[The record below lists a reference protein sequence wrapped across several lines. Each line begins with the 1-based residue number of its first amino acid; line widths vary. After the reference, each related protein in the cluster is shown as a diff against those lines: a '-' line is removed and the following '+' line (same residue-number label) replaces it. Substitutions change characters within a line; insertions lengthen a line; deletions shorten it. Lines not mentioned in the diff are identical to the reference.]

1 MSHSSLSPSVPL
13 GNTKQGE
20 HMTVRDFFERYGVAL
35 GVASVLMLVI
45 AALPGNVSERAGV
58 DASLGQGRDPLDG
71 DFASGVDVGDALEGD
86 GGLDGG
92 VAADDTVASGTASLP
107 GSFGSDG
114 AAAPGTATGPADTG
128 APAGTSAVT
137 FGTGPQCDSNG
148 RQLGVSGYMPPC
160 VEWGGGDNGGA
171 TTRGVTAT
179 TIKVAIWQGQEDP
192 ATRQV
197 LAGAKL
203 NDTPPVVERMY
214 ESLRSYFNNHYQ
226 TYGREVVFETVTASG
241 ESTSDAAMKADAV
254 KIADEVGAFAVFTG
268 NALAPIPTVLA
279 SELAR
284 RGVICICTTSLSS
297 QFYQEHPPLI
307 WSSLPTIN
315 EYAAHSAEYAAKRL
329 GRDNAA
335 YAGPLIRNQKRVYC
349 LMIVVGTGTTV
360 DAQGPRGRDIV
371 VDAYEKRGLSFAKV
385 VQYFYAPGQNQD
397 DITNMIGQLKSA
409 NCTTIVPVV
418 DPIMPILITKE
429 ATKQAYFPEWYV
441 MGTGLSD
448 TTTIARFYDQQQWEH
463 AFGISPLWVT
473 WDRVENSAGYHEYH
487 HGVGGTGNKGDEG
500 ALINVYRAG
509 FQTLWTG
516 IHMAGPNLTNATFE
530 QGMYAYPKT
539 GGDPANPLVFRNR
552 AFPTEVKDFSEI
564 YYDPTLVGPDE
575 RSENGAGMI
584 VRVDAGKR
592 YNAGE
597 WPQSPPSRANAVTVT
612 AQQGNNTDHAADGHT
627 HDTKCLSCGG

>member
-1 MSHSSLSPSVPL
+1 
-13 GNTKQGE
+13 
-20 HMTVRDFFERYGVAL
+20 MTVRDFFERYGVAL
-35 GVASVLMLVI
+35 GVVAVLMLVI
-45 AALPGNVSERAGV
+45 AVLPGNAQDRAGV
-58 DASLGQGRDPLDG
+58 DASLGRGLDPLESDLGDGLGVEDALGGDIGGDVAVDGGGGIDGATDG
-71 DFASGVDVGDALEGD
+71 DAGPSGPVDEGGQGPVGGPDAPPPAS
-86 GGLDGG
+86 
-92 VAADDTVASGTASLP
+92 TVQ
-107 GSFGSDG
+107 
-114 AAAPGTATGPADTG
+114 
-128 APAGTSAVT
+128 
-137 FGTGPQCDSNG
+137 FGTGPDCDSNG
-148 RQLGVSGYMPPC
+148 RQKGVSGYMPPC
-160 VEWGGGDNGGA
+160 VQWNGGDNGGA
-171 TTRGVTAT
+171 TARGVTGS

-203 NDTPPVVERMY
+203 NDTPPVVDRMY
-214 ESLRSYFNNHYQ
+214 KSLRHYFNNHYQ
-226 TYGREVVFETVTASG
+226 TYGREVVFETITASG

-254 KIADEVGAFAVFTG
+254 KIADEMGAFAVFTG
-268 NALAPIPTVLA
+268 NALAPMPTVLA

-284 RGVICICTTSLSS
+284 RGVLCICTTSLSS

-329 GRDNAA
+329 GRNNAA
-335 YAGPLIRNQKRVYC
+335 FAGPLIRNQKRVYC
-349 LMIVVGTGTTV
+349 LMILVGTGTTISPE
-360 DAQGPRGRDIV
+360 GPRGRDIV
-371 VDAYEKRGLSFAKV
+371 VDAYQKRGLTFAKV

-409 NCTTIVPVV
+409 KCTTIVPVV

-463 AFGISPLWVT
+463 AFGVSPLWVT

-487 HGVGGTGNKGDEG
+487 HGVGGSGRKGDEG
-500 ALINVYRAG
+500 ALINVYRAS

-516 IHMAGPNLTNATFE
+516 IHMAGPNLNNETFE
-530 QGMYAYPKT
+530 RGMYAYPKT
-539 GGDPANPLVFRNR
+539 GGNPANPLVFRNR

-564 YYDPTLVGPDE
+564 YYDPKLVGPDE
-575 RSENGAGMI
+575 RSETGAGMI

-592 YNAGE
+592 YDAGE

-612 AQQGNNTDHAADGHT
+612 AQQGNNVNHAADGHK
-627 HDTKCLSCGG
+627 HDKKCLSCSG